1 MRGINKVIVYFL
13 LDFSDTRGRGGM
25 LLFMSNIENDEYI
38 NKKVNDN
45 RQYLNMMLKKQYNQE
60 EIDRILAGYNVK
72 RKVTIRVNTIKS
84 NKNKIIEELA
94 KIGAEFD
101 EVKWSENALIINN
114 KSEKDLEDL
123 DIYKNGEIYLQSLS
137 SMLPP
142 IVLNPQEK
150 EDILDMTAAPGGKT
164 TQIAALT
171 NNNANITACELN
183 AIRAERLKFNVE
195 KQGASSVFVMQKDS
209 RNIDDYFS
217 FDKIL
222 LDAPCS
228 GSGTLDFND
237 ETTFKFFS
245 QKLVEKSQK
254 AQLTLLNKALKVLKP
269 GKEMVYSTCSI
280 LSCENEDIVNQAL
293 KLANAKIVPIE
304 FEGMEDLPVLPTKI
318 EGTICVCPNEF
329 FEGFFVAKIRKN

>member
-1 MRGINKVIVYFL
+1 
-13 LDFSDTRGRGGM
+13 M

-101 EVKWSENALIINN
+101 KVKWSENALIINN

-195 KQGASSVFVMQKDS
+195 KQGANSVFVMQKDS

-318 EGTICVCPNEF
+318 EGTICVCPNGF